1 MPPANV
7 MTPYLQI
14 CHLYVIDYKLANQV
28 LRCGL
33 TVGFKISKGVLLY
46 VISPYVISTRLT
58 LREKIAYQQSSVM
71 FIFPYSVLIKK
82 RLEILAS
89 QPYNFNQP
97 SGYCGLKVNTISL
110 DP

>member
-1 MPPANV
+1 MHPANV

-14 CHLYVIDYKLANQV
+14 CHLYAIEYKLANQV
-28 LRCGL
+28 LRCWV
-33 TVGFKISKGVLLY
+33 TVGLKISKGVT
-46 VISPYVISTRLT
+46 YVISTRLT
-58 LREKIAYQQSSVM
+58 LREKIAHQQSSVM

-97 SGYCGLKVNTISL
+97 TGYYGLKV
-110 DP
+110 P

>member
-1 MPPANV
+1 MHPANV

-14 CHLYVIDYKLANQV
+14 CHLYAIEYKLANQV
-28 LRCGL
+28 AGL
-33 TVGFKISKGVLLY
+33 TVGLKISKGVLLY
-46 VISPYVISTRLT
+46 VISTYVISTRLT

-97 SGYCGLKVNTISL
+97 SGCYGLKVNTISL
-110 DP
+110 DL